1 MPYTGCLDHCLPRLA
16 GSTVVFVTRNGNDN
30 DPRRVFGSALKHLRT
45 RAGLSQ
51 EQLGRAAFI
60 SGDMIAKVERGD
72 RSPSVKLVEACEQ
85 VTELGSNGMLTVLW
99 EQLKVSRPSFPGW
112 FAPWPDLES
121 KAVRLK
127 AFELYVV
134 PGLLQTEG
142 YARALL
148 TGRIGFN
155 GDVEEAV
162 TARLARQAILER
174 DQPPEMFA
182 VIDEAA
188 LHRPVGSPGVM
199 ADQLGHLADV
209 AARVIV
215 RIIPASTGVHD
226 GLQGAFT
233 VADFADGSAAA
244 YLESGLRGQVIQD
257 SGDVS
262 ELTATWDRVAAETL
276 PRQQA

>member
-1 MPYTGCLDHCLPRLA
+1 M
-16 GSTVVFVTRNGNDN
+16 
-30 DPRRVFGSALKHLRT
+30 
-45 RAGLSQ
+45 SQ

-72 RSPSVKLVEACEQ
+72 RSPSAKLVEACEQ
-85 VTELGSNGMLTVLW
+85 VAGLGSNGVLTVLW
-99 EQLKVSRPSFPGW
+99 EGLRVSRPSFPGW

-121 KAVRLK
+121 QAVRLK
-127 AFELYVV
+127 AFELTVI

-142 YARALL
+142 YASALL

-162 TARLARQAILER
+162 SARLARQAILER
-174 DQPPEMFA
+174 DEPPEMFA

-199 ADQLGHLADV
+199 ADQLGRLADS

-257 SGDVS
+257 GGDVA

-276 PRQQA
+276 PRSASLRLIQEVADAWNS

>member
-1 MPYTGCLDHCLPRLA
+1 M
-16 GSTVVFVTRNGNDN
+16 
-30 DPRRVFGSALKHLRT
+30 
-45 RAGLSQ
+45 SQ

-72 RSPSVKLVEACEQ
+72 RSPSAKLVEACEG
-85 VTELGSNGMLTVLW
+85 VGKLGSNGMLTLLW
-99 EQLKVSRPSFPGW
+99 DSLRVTRPSFPGW

-121 KAVRLK
+121 QAVRFK
-127 AFELYVV
+127 AFELTVI

-155 GDVEEAV
+155 GDVDEAV
-162 TARLARQAILER
+162 SARLARQAILDR
-174 DQPPEMFA
+174 DDPPELFA

-188 LHRPVGSPGVM
+188 LHRPVGGPGVM
-199 ADQLGHLADV
+199 ADQLGHLADI
-209 AARVIV
+209 AARAIV

-233 VADFADGSAAA
+233 VADFANGTAAA

-257 SGDVS
+257 AGDVS
-262 ELTATWDRVAAETL
+262 ELTATWGRVAAETL
-276 PRQQA
+276 PRSASLKLIQEVADTWKTCPTGARP